1 MLIIAAPLLF
11 MHHIEKENRR
21 LEKGAENSIE
31 DFTSIEGSLAVVY
44 WKFVSYGPDVID
56 IQEGTW

>member
-1 MLIIAAPLLF
+1 MLIIAVPLLF

-44 WKFVSYGPDVID
+44 
-56 IQEGTW
+56 